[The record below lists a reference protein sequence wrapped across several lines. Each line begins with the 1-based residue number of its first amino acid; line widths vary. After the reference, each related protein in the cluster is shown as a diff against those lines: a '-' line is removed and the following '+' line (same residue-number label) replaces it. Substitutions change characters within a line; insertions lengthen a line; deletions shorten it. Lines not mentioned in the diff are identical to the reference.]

1 MRAAVIDIGT
11 SSIKLMIGEDE
22 GGRLRIV
29 QTLKNLADI
38 GKSTFYRGRISQ
50 SIINQTV
57 GILNNYKKVIEEY
70 SVAQI
75 KVIATTAVREAI
87 NKDIFVD
94 AVLRKTGLEI
104 EIFNVG
110 DVVYYIDSFLSY
122 KLDKAYPIHEKN
134 LLIAELGAGNLDVS
148 LMEKGF
154 TLMNI
159 GVPIG
164 TMRLKQFKNKIN
176 ASQQDTY
183 EALQEYIENEMA
195 TLKRAFLDFKID
207 DVILID
213 ESYSIAIQRVLEEK
227 KRETNF
233 FKFSSRESKQ
243 FVHRITEG
251 NLDDLAHEYN
261 IPTDI
266 ADSVDGYAFI
276 LNNIFKIV
284 RNRSIYILETSL
296 MEALLA
302 NIVLGVEIANKYNKS
317 NQLISVAKFLCE
329 KFEADLKHAKQ
340 VAGLCEQLFGK
351 LKDMLGLKEDELVY
365 LLLAA
370 YLHNIGLFINNRS
383 HHKHTEYIV
392 SSLNLFR
399 LSDSEI
405 KVIATIARYH
415 RKNTPQRRHLL
426 YGALPADKQILVQKL
441 AAILRIANALDASHK
456 QKVKGLEVNFRGQ
469 DEVELTVRST
479 ESFFLEKSQ
488 FDDMKGLFEE
498 VSGSKAFLKVVNALT
513 P

>member
-1 MRAAVIDIGT
+1 MRAAVIDIGS

-22 GGRLRIV
+22 GGKLHIV
-29 QTLKNLADI
+29 QTMKNMVDI
-38 GKSTFYRGRISQ
+38 GKNTFYRGRISQ
-50 SIINQTV
+50 SIINQTIS
-57 GILNNYKKVIEEY
+57 ILSNYKKIIEEY

-104 EIFNVG
+104 EVFNVG

-159 GVPIG
+159 GIPIG
-164 TMRLKQFKNKIN
+164 TLRLKQFKNRVN
-176 ASQQDTY
+176 ASRQETY
-183 EALQEYIENEMA
+183 EALHEYVENQMA
-195 TLKRAFLDFKID
+195 TLKKAFLSFKID

-213 ESYSIAIQRVLEEK
+213 ESYSIAIQRVLED
-227 KRETNF
+227 KRREPTF

-243 FVHRITEG
+243 LLNRITEG
-251 NLDDLAHEYN
+251 NLDDLAHDYN
-261 IPTDI
+261 IPIDI
-266 ADSVDGYAFI
+266 ADSVDGYAVI

-302 NIVLGVEIANKYNKS
+302 NIVLGVEIANRYNKS
-317 NQLISVAKFLCE
+317 NQLMSVAKFLCQ
-329 KFEADLKHAKQ
+329 KYEADVKHAKQ
-340 VAGLCEQLFGK
+340 VATHSEQLFMA
-351 LKDMLGLKEDELVY
+351 LKEMLGLKEDELVY

-370 YLHNIGLFINNRS
+370 YLHNIGLFVNNLS
-383 HHKHTEYIV
+383 HHKHTEYII

-399 LSDSEI
+399 LSEIEI
-405 KVIATIARYH
+405 KMIATIARYH
-415 RKNTPQRRHLL
+415 RKNTPQRRHLI
-426 YGALPADKQILVQKL
+426 YGALPAEKQILVQKL
-441 AAILRIANALDASHK
+441 SAILRLANALDASHK
-456 QKVKGLEVNFRGQ
+456 QKVKSLEVKIHSQ
-469 DEVELTVRST
+469 DEVEIAIRSNG
-479 ESFFLEKSQ
+479 SFLLERSS
-488 FDDMKGLFEE
+488 FEDMKGLFEE
-498 VSGSKAFLKVVNALT
+498 VSGSKISLT
-513 P
+513 TATSATT